1 MSSQGHAM
9 SINIDDINTVSDLLK
24 AQQPDA
30 VAAEDVETPE
40 ADAIMETLLEE
51 EPVVGITVA
60 YRILYALHEFHEVG
74 VAQYKEEGNI
84 DAAVLWQKDA
94 VLLQQAMDF
103 IEHIAL

>member
-24 AQQPDA
+24 AQQP
-30 VAAEDVETPE
+30 VADEKVETPE
-40 ADAIMETLLEE
+40 VDAIMETVLAE

-60 YRILYALHEFHEVG
+60 YRILHALHEFHEVG
-74 VAQYKEEGNI
+74 VEQYKEEGNI
-84 DAAVLWQKDA
+84 DAAVVWQKDA
-94 VLLQQAMDF
+94 VLLQRAMEF